1 MDEPR
6 IQKFLIVEDD
16 AKYAA
21 WLHHSVGAG
30 FPNDSVVI
38 MDWTSF
44 GRVRTAMT
52 ARDYDLVVLSLAF
65 DEGIEEPTTNG
76 FEWIRKLRT
85 QPGFPEMIVLAEG
98 GSELAAVRSLRLGAA
113 DYLPKRLLTPARLHR
128 AIKLTLRMI
137 EKDAQRRAE
146 RAAQQL
152 AAGAKTEV
160 APTAPAPAAPAATS
174 AANAAATVKT
184 STVAAD
190 KPDRIDRAEMSLP
203 AARVAAT
210 HISTHT
216 GASLARA
223 AAFATS
229 PQAAARPAHVATH
242 TGASLASAARAALAA
257 HPTPAAMTP
266 ASAPAPASVTAPA
279 AAPSPSTGAPV
290 KVAAS
295 QRDPAARSLPA
306 AGASLPAI
314 SMPAAVAKDSKQ
326 VAPDSHQI
334 PGYTILQKI
343 GESEA
348 AAVYLAIAEDL
359 GHNVALKISKRRHI
373 GVAES
378 SDTTGTGQ
386 RGILFQREFEAIAAL
401 DHPSII
407 DLFDYG
413 IHDGVE
419 YLAMEYFP
427 CGDLK
432 ARLQNPLTA
441 DEAIQF
447 LREIARSL
455 KVVHEAGLIHRDLK
469 PPNVML
475 RDDGSVVLIDFGLAR
490 SLLSGDGSTRTG
502 VLRGSPYYMSPE
514 QAQGE
519 VLDARTDLY
528 SMGVMLYEMLAG
540 KKPYLGASAIDVLQQ
555 HVMAPVPELPVHHL
569 FYQPLLER
577 LMAKSREQRISSCD
591 ELLNAIEQMS
601 QSMGDAAMVD
611 PETLVSAGA
620 ATT

>member
-6 IQKFLIVEDD
+6 AQKFLIVEDD

-21 WLHHSVGAG
+21 WLHHAIGAG
-30 FPNDSVVI
+30 WPNDSVVI

-52 ARDYDLVVLSLAF
+52 ARDYDVVMLSLSF

-85 QPGFPEMIVLAEG
+85 QTGFPEMVVLAEG

-128 AIKLTLRMI
+128 SIKLTLRMI

-146 RAAQQL
+146 RAARE
-152 AAGAKTEV
+152 APK
-160 APTAPAPAAPAATS
+160 APTAE
-174 AANAAATVKT
+174 
-184 STVAAD
+184 
-190 KPDRIDRAEMSLP
+190 KPDAAEKVDRADMSMP
-203 AARVAAT
+203 AARIPPT

-229 PQAAARPAHVATH
+229 PTSGAKPPHVATH

-257 HPTPAAMTP
+257 HPTAPAAT
-266 ASAPAPASVTAPA
+266 AAPAPAPA
-279 AAPSPSTGAPV
+279 AVPTQV
-290 KVAAS
+290 NAS
-295 QRDPAARSLPA
+295 ARNPAAQSIPA
-306 AGASLPAI
+306 VA
-314 SMPAAVAKDSKQ
+314 AAVAKESRQ
-326 VAPDSHQI
+326 VAPESHQI

-359 GHNVALKISKRRHI
+359 GHNVALKISKRRH
-373 GVAES
+373 VANAEIS
-378 SDTTGTGQ
+378 SDTGQ

-413 IHDGVE
+413 IHEGVE

-441 DEAIQF
+441 DEAIAF

-455 KVVHEAGLIHRDLK
+455 KVVHDAGIIHRDLK

-475 RDDGSVVLIDFGLAR
+475 RDDGNVVLIDFGLAR
-490 SLLSGDGSTRTG
+490 SLMGGDSSTRTG

-577 LMAKSREQRISSCD
+577 LMAKSREQRIASCD
-591 ELLNAIEQMS
+591 ELLAAIEQMT
-601 QSMGDAAMVD
+601 QSMGESAMVD
-611 PETLVSAGA
+611 PETLVAAGA